1 MKDAKELFTPVAEKQ
16 QISKSDC
23 PDEGSQEQ
31 KEMKN
36 CNFRGM
42 IVCQNYLANTT
53 RPDITFFAVR
63 ALSRYVQNPGRKRWL
78 QGKHILS
85 YLKATKCRK
94 LTYRK
99 SKTLALT
106 GFSDTDWA
114 GKLDDRRSTSGF
126 CFFLNSES
134 RAISWSSKLQT
145 TVATSTAEAE
155 LMSSFAASQ
164 ELQFLRGLANEIGID
179 TEKPTKV
186 HVDNQACIAITKNTV
201 NSQKVQKVKDFAIK
215 LSFIQEKIEMRH
227 LDVEFCPTSEMIGD
241 LLTKPLANDKVEM
254 FSERL
259 SGECNL

>member
-1 MKDAKELFTPVAEKQ
+1 
-16 QISKSDC
+16 
-23 PDEGSQEQ
+23 
-31 KEMKN
+31 
-36 CNFRGM
+36 M
-42 IVCQNYLANTT
+42 IGCLNYLANTT
-53 RPDITFFAVR
+53 RPDITFAVR
-63 ALSRYVQNPGRKRWL
+63 ALSRYVQNPGRKHWL
-78 QGKHILS
+78 QGKHILR

-106 GFSDTDWA
+106 GFSDADWA
-114 GKLDDRRSTSGF
+114 GKSDDRRSTSGF

-134 RAISWSSKLQT
+134 GAFSWSSKLQT

-155 LMSSFAASQ
+155 TMSLFAASQ
-164 ELQFLRGLANEIGID
+164 ELEFLRGLANEIGID

-201 NSQKVQKVKDFAIK
+201 NSQKVKQFAIK

-227 LDVEFCPTSEMIGD
+227 LDVEFCPTSELIAD
-241 LLTKPLANDKVEM
+241 LLTNLLAKIKVEM
-254 FSERL
+254 FSKRL